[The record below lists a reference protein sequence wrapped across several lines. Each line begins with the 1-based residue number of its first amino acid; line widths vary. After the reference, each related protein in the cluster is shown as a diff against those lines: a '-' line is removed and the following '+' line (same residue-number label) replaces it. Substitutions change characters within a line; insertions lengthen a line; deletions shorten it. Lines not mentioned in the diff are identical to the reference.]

1 MRRRIIDGREKN
13 CGNFENRCPTDPS
26 LNSKPSACDHR
37 PHQRGN
43 VRTIYS
49 KRCATENRKG
59 NSVFRSRVRIQHH
72 RHQDDCIAK
81 KDSQDRL
88 PPIHSA
94 FNERRCQHVCR
105 HARSH
110 RNPKRSHAPHAP
122 LAIRLRNWRKINAI
136 QMRIF
141 NSSLY
146 IEWMLCHHGSVCIGR
161 SAPMNAKS
169 ATRLK
174 MAWFALEKLTSAD
187 FSDEYSTADREL
199 STHCDFR
206 RASLDGPTLKCAVIH
221 IHRVGGG

>member
-1 MRRRIIDGREKN
+1 MHRRIIDERKKD
-13 CGNFENRCPTDPS
+13 CCNFKYRHPANPS
-26 LNSKPSACDHR
+26 LNSKPSACDDR
-37 PHQRGN
+37 PHQRRN
-43 VRTIYS
+43 VCAIYS
-49 KRCATENRKG
+49 KRCATENRKE
-59 NSVFRSRVRIQHH
+59 NSVFRSGMRVQHH
-72 RHQDDCIAK
+72 RYQNNRIAK
-81 KDSQDRL
+81 KDRQDRL
-88 PPIHSA
+88 PPIHPT
-94 FNERRCQHVCR
+94 FNERRCKHVCWN
-105 HARSH
+105 ARSH

-146 IEWMLCHHGSVCIGR
+146 IEGVLCHHGSVCIGR

-187 FSDEYSTADREL
+187 FADEYSTADREL

-206 RASLDGPTLKCAVIH
+206 RASLNGPTLKCTVIH